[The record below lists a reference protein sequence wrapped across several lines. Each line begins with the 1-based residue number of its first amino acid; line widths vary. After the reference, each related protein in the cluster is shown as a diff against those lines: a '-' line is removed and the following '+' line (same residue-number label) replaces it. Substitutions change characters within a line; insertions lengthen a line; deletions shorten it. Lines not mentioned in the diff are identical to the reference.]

1 MDLPDGSRQRTSA
14 AAETAA
20 KMQMKTAKLKM
31 QMETAKLRLQQAT
44 AAYEAAKSAEDIAVE
59 FVKPKGLQER
69 RRRSPAYQRR
79 LQRRLKER
87 EEAAEAKEVVRADKH
102 ATEADTV
109 AIVRFAAR
117 RCSEMDVRRR
127 RAEREAVRAEKQ
139 RQENEAKLQPKQP
152 EKEKQ
157 LEKQAKL
164 AMDADWAMLQL
175 QFWRSIGMQ
184 MRI

>member
-1 MDLPDGSRQRTSA
+1 
-14 AAETAA
+14 
-20 KMQMKTAKLKM
+20 
-31 QMETAKLRLQQAT
+31 
-44 AAYEAAKSAEDIAVE
+44 
-59 FVKPKGLQER
+59 
-69 RRRSPAYQRR
+69 
-79 LQRRLKER
+79 
-87 EEAAEAKEVVRADKH
+87 
-102 ATEADTV
+102 
-109 AIVRFAAR
+109 
-117 RCSEMDVRRR
+117 MDVRRR